1 MNFNIGKSKIEQNF
15 KIDVLKELEN
25 LQFKGTFKSKFKRN
39 LEIWYLKRNFGKFG
53 KLWGNFQFGV
63 FWRGSQGDAPGG
75 TNRSG
80 SQRPAFKTLS
90 KNPFK
95 LRLVR
100 E

>member
-1 MNFNIGKSKIEQNF
+1 MFKGTLKSKIERNF
-15 KIDVLKELEN
+15 KI
-25 LQFKGTFKSKFKRN
+25 RC
-39 LEIWYLKRNFGKFG
+39 FG
-53 KLWGNFQFGV
+53 KLGSLGGTFNLGYFDWGT
-63 FWRGSQGDAPGG
+63 RGDAPGG
-75 TNRSG
+75 TNRGG